1 MGKRKKLEIKF
12 KIEFRCIYVSYFEK
26 VSEKKCYLIIYN
38 LNRISFIF
46 FIRKRIFFN
55 RFSI

>member
-38 LNRISFIF
+38 LN
-46 FIRKRIFFN
+46 
-55 RFSI
+55 